1 MPTGLRPAKQPGS
14 TLTVLGA
21 AATDTGTTLVTLR
34 SPVSVPYH
42 LELLSSGS
50 APGAGIIRHGPVS
63 TRTTTGSQAN
73 ADGSTSHTEKRVR
86 GGRAVAVL
94 TPARPAPDLVTIR
107 LVVSLGLLSVLR
119 RTGRLQSAGP

>member
-14 TLTVLGA
+14 TLTVRGA
-21 AATDTGTTLVTLR
+21 AATDTGTTHATLR
-34 SPVSVPYH
+34 SLVNVLYH
-42 LELLSSGS
+42 LAQLSSGS

-73 ADGSTSHTEKRVR
+73 ADGSMSHIVQRVR
-86 GGRAVAVL
+86 QGRAVAAL
-94 TPARPAPDLVTIR
+94 TPARPAPGLATIR
-107 LVVSLGLLSVLR
+107 LVVSLGLPSVLR

>member
-1 MPTGLRPAKQPGS
+1 MLTVLRPAKQPGS
-14 TLTVLGA
+14 IPTVWGA

-34 SPVSVPYH
+34 SPVSVLYH

-107 LVVSLGLLSVLR
+107 LVVSLGPPSALR
-119 RTGRLQSAGP
+119 QTDRPLSAGP

>member
-1 MPTGLRPAKQPGS
+1 MLTGPRPVRQPGS
-14 TLTVLGA
+14 TLTVRGA
-21 AATDTGTTLVTLR
+21 AATDAGTTLVILR
-34 SPVSVPYH
+34 SPVSVLYH

-73 ADGSTSHTEKRVR
+73 VVGSTSHTEKRVR

-94 TPARPAPDLVTIR
+94 TPARPAPGLAMIR
-107 LVVSLGLLSVLR
+107 LVVYPGLPSALR
-119 RTGRLQSAGP
+119 QMGRPLSAGP